1 MKEFKTKVKRRITL
15 FSVMTLA
22 AAALGIYNVFFMNA
36 SDNAS
41 MTDGIIMGFQSGLIL
56 GIGMM
61 AVVQIFKLTRAIND
75 ETKLKLLYNQEHD
88 ERLKTIRSR
97 AGMPMLMI
105 TSVLMLIAA
114 IIAGYFNIIV
124 FYTLVLAATAQLS
137 IGVIVKLVCMKLM

>member
-1 MKEFKTKVKRRITL
+1 MKEFKKTVKRRIAL
-15 FSVMTLA
+15 FSGLTLA
-22 AAALGIYNVFFMNA
+22 ALVLGVYNVFFMNA
-36 SDNAS
+36 SENVT
-41 MTDGIIMGFQSGLIL
+41 MTDGVISGFQSGLIL
-56 GIGMM
+56 GIGLI
-61 AVVQIFKLTRAIND
+61 AVFQIFKLTRAIND

-114 IIAGYFNIIV
+114 IVAGYFNIVV

-137 IGVIVKLVCMKLM
+137 IGAIVKLVCMKLM

>member
-15 FSVMTLA
+15 FSGLTLA
-22 AAALGIYNVFFMNA
+22 AVALGIYNVFFMNIP
-36 SDNAS
+36 DNS
-41 MTDGIIMGFQSGLIL
+41 TMTDGVITGFQSGLIL

-61 AVVQIFKLTRAIND
+61 AVVQIIKLTRVIND

-114 IIAGYFNIIV
+114 IIAGYFNIVV

-137 IGVIVKLVCMKLM
+137 IGAIVKLVCMKLM